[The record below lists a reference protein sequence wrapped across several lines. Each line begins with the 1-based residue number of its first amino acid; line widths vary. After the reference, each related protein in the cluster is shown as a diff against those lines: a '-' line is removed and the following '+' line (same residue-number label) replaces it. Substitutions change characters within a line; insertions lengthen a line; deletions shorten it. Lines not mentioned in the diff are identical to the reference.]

1 MDGVYLSAYLQVL
14 RPFLDAPGVTDV
26 WVNRPGEVWLEYHEG
41 PIERV
46 AAPDLTASMLDRLA
60 RQIAAASHQAF
71 NRQRPL
77 ISASLDDGTRIQII
91 GEPVVR
97 IGPVLAIRRHGMS
110 DRSLREL
117 DEAGLFAHVHRD
129 PAAAIDRALADQL
142 AQGDHAGFLRA
153 AVAARKTI
161 VLSGGTSSGKTTLM
175 NALVKCIPP
184 AERLVTIEDAAELQ
198 IDHSNVVAMVAT
210 RGDGGE
216 GKVDTEDLLQAA
228 LRLRPD
234 RILLGEL
241 RGTEAFSFL
250 RAVNSGHPGS
260 ITTIHADTPQGA
272 LDQIALLALTA
283 NSGVG
288 WDAIRSYIRQV
299 VDVVVQLRRI
309 DGARRVTDVAW
320 LSAPT
325 DGMQRQMPAATKV
338 WTAN

>member
-26 WVNRPGEVWLEYHEG
+26 WINRPGEVWLEHRHG
-41 PIERV
+41 GIERV
-46 AAPDLTASMLDRLA
+46 AAPDLTPNMLDRLA

-71 NRQRPL
+71 NRQQPL
-77 ISASLDDGTRIQII
+77 VSASLDDGTRVQII

-97 IGPVLAIRRHGMS
+97 SGPVFAIRRHGMS
-110 DRSLREL
+110 DRSLDEL
-117 DEAGLFAHVHRD
+117 DQAGLFSQVGGD
-129 PAAAIDRALADQL
+129 PAAQTDRYLTDLLAH
-142 AQGDHAGFLRA
+142 GDMSGFLRS
-153 AVAARKTI
+153 AVAARKTV

-175 NALVKCIPP
+175 NALVKCIPRT
-184 AERLVTIEDAAELQ
+184 ERLVTIEDAPELQ
-198 IDHSNVVAMVAT
+198 MDHTNVVAMVAT

-216 GKVDTEDLLQAA
+216 GRVDTEDLLQAA

-241 RGTEAFSFL
+241 RGPEAFSFL

-260 ITTIHADTPQGA
+260 ITTIHADSPQGA

-283 NSGVG
+283 QTGVS

-309 DGARRVTDVAW
+309 DGVRRVTEVAW
-320 LSAPT
+320 LSP
-325 DGMQRQMPAATKV
+325 DGDDAAHSGRKP
-338 WTAN
+338 

>member
-26 WVNRPGEVWLEYHEG
+26 WVNRPGEVWLEHREG
-41 PIERV
+41 PIERI

-77 ISASLDDGTRIQII
+77 VSASLDDGTRVQII

-97 IGPVLAIRRHGMS
+97 AGPVFAIRRHGMS
-110 DRSLREL
+110 DRSLDEL
-117 DEAGLFAHVHRD
+117 DQAGLFSQVRSD
-129 PAAAIDRALADQL
+129 PAAQIDRDLAALL

-175 NALVKCIPP
+175 NALVKAIPRG
-184 AERLVTIEDAAELQ
+184 ERLVTIEDAAELQ
-198 IDHSNVVAMVAT
+198 MDHANVVAMVAT

-216 GKVDTEDLLQAA
+216 GQVDTEDLLQAA

-260 ITTIHADTPQGA
+260 ITTIHADSPQGA

-283 NSGVG
+283 NNGVG

-309 DGARRVTDVAW
+309 DGARRVTEVAW
-320 LSAPT
+320 LSAP
-325 DGMQRQMPAATKV
+325 
-338 WTAN
+338 